1 MTFAAIDVGT
11 NSVKMLL
18 GTVAEDRV
26 VPELH
31 RAQITRLGQGL
42 AATGVISPEAAG
54 RTIEAIAGFRKLAE
68 ERKAERVT
76 AVGTQALREAKNAD
90 EFLAR
95 CEREAGLALRIL
107 TGEEEAR
114 LSFQGASWAAQTPR
128 VTAVDIGG
136 GSTEVMIGTRV
147 SLERWWSLPMGAVVL
162 TEQFLRSDPPAD
174 EEMRLMSAA
183 VEKQLRVVDI
193 RPGPQAELVGV
204 GGTVAA
210 LMMHTARKAKTDPR
224 TLSSARIPF
233 DEVSSMAIHLS
244 LRTTADREEMGFERG
259 RADII
264 VAGAWIL
271 AAVMSRLGAPAMRAS
286 VHGLRHG
293 LLIEMASGRWR

>member
-1 MTFAAIDVGT
+1 MAFAAIDVGT
-11 NSVKMLL
+11 NSVKMLIGSL
-18 GTVAEDRV
+18 AEDRV

-31 RAQITRLGQGL
+31 RVQITRLGQGL
-42 AATGVISPEAAG
+42 AASGSISTEAAD
-54 RTIEAIAGFRKLAE
+54 RTIEVLAGLRKLAE
-68 ERKAERVT
+68 ERKVQQVA
-76 AVGTQALREAKNAD
+76 AVGTQALRAAKNSD
-90 EFLAR
+90 DFLSR
-95 CEREAGLALRIL
+95 CEREAGLPLRIL
-107 TGEEEAR
+107 TDEEEAR
-114 LSFQGASWAAQTPR
+114 LSFQGASWAVQSPR

-136 GSTEVMIGTRV
+136 GSTEVMAGTRS
-147 SLERWWSLPMGAVVL
+147 SLERWWSLPMGAVVM
-162 TEQFLRSDPPAD
+162 TEQFLKSDPPAE
-174 EEMRLMSAA
+174 EEMRLMSASIEKHLRA
-183 VEKQLRVVDI
+183 VDLQ
-193 RPGPQAELVGV
+193 PGPQTELVGV